1 MPNFDIYTTK
11 AAEAVQAA
19 HDEALNKHHSVID
32 TIHLLKA
39 MLEQQDGYVPLIFK
53 TIGVDV
59 NKAKQLVDQYLN
71 QLPQMSGQYQI

>member
-19 HDEALNKHHSVID
+19 HDEALNQRHSVID

-39 MLEQQDGYVPLIFK
+39 MLEQKDGYVPLIFK
-53 TIGVDV
+53 TI
-59 NKAKQLVDQYLN
+59 
-71 QLPQMSGQYQI
+71 